1 MPRPRVLR
9 STPARLSIR
18 PAIGGLRQCWRC
30 VVICNGVSPI
40 RSSALGSQLP
50 AERLVP
56 VVSNRIKLCQRADEP
71 QDAAR
76 QGNGEVHVYLSIPLS
91 ACAPLK
97 TTWHGWPTPAT
108 RRAGQEL
115 GGPSSACRLP
125 ARTQRNA
132 NSMPILLS
140 SIEFLK
146 SQEMGSRN
154 RESVGSARSAGTASS
169 RPISTNSSDPL
180 NESGAPNAQPSW
192 ETVFPHGSK
201 DTIPHSPGSPQTD
214 NTPEASLAGPSTGNG
229 VMSNARKFLLGN
241 LACFGANVFFGLGSV
256 IGKVGIP
263 EASL

>member
-1 MPRPRVLR
+1 MPSARPY
-9 STPARLSIR
+9 S
-18 PAIGGLRQCWRC
+18 
-30 VVICNGVSPI
+30 
-40 RSSALGSQLP
+40 
-50 AERLVP
+50 AER
-56 VVSNRIKLCQRADEP
+56 
-71 QDAAR
+71 
-76 QGNGEVHVYLSIPLS
+76 
-91 ACAPLK
+91 
-97 TTWHGWPTPAT
+97 
-108 RRAGQEL
+108 EL
-115 GGPSSACRLP
+115 HAHL
-125 ARTQRNA
+125 
-132 NSMPILLS
+132 
-140 SIEFLK
+140 IEFLK

>member
-9 STPARLSIR
+9 STTARLSIR

-132 NSMPILLS
+132 NSMPVESFFFEKWEGSTAPHRRFAMS
-140 SIEFLK
+140 SIQDGWSPFIPWGRLETPAAIGLPA
-146 SQEMGSRN
+146 M
-154 RESVGSARSAGTASS
+154 S
-169 RPISTNSSDPL
+169 RP
-180 NESGAPNAQPSW
+180 
-192 ETVFPHGSK
+192 
-201 DTIPHSPGSPQTD
+201 
-214 NTPEASLAGPSTGNG
+214 
-229 VMSNARKFLLGN
+229 R
-241 LACFGANVFFGLGSV
+241 C
-256 IGKVGIP
+256 
-263 EASL
+263 